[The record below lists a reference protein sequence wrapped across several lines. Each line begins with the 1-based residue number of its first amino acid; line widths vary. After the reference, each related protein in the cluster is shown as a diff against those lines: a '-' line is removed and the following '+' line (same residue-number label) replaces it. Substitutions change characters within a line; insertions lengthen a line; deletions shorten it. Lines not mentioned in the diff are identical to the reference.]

1 MWVFTIHG
9 YHELPIFRACCFKIS
24 TITTIRWCSE
34 GTKLAFNLL
43 RHQIN
48 WKFSSHVNWI
58 LIWIWS
64 VAKLFWSIYPEMSLM
79 SLKNEVFEEWRYL
92 VLQMSYFKPISDA
105 DDRQGKSK
113 WSKHLFFNFWALTPT
128 LFQSYNLHGIS
139 SFTFNTGFH
148 GEINFYRFPV
158 SFTIRQCMSSVIQSY
173 RRNNAGAVE
182 T

>member
-1 MWVFTIHG
+1 MWVFTIHR
-9 YHELPIFRACCFKIS
+9 YHELSIFRACCFKIS

-34 GTKLAFNLL
+34 GTQLAFNLL

-79 SLKNEVFEEWRYL
+79 SLKNEGT
-92 VLQMSYFKPISDA
+92 SYYKCLTSNRSVMLMN
-105 DDRQGKSK
+105 RQGKSK

-148 GEINFYRFPV
+148 GEITFYRLPV